1 MPGSRD
7 IACQY
12 NLATGTL
19 PPSIELRERQAVG
32 QRTALYQKHLE
43 AGAKM
48 VDFAGW
54 DMPINYG
61 SQIEEHNQVRQHA
74 GVFDV
79 SHMTVVDITGDDAV
93 DFLRYL
99 LANDVARLDQAGRAL
114 YSAMLNEDGGVIDD
128 LIVYRMNT
136 GYRLVV
142 NCATRVKD
150 LEWMNR
156 QAASFDV
163 TLTERPELA
172 ILAVHGPEAI
182 DRVCSL
188 LPSAQADLVRGLG
201 NFRGVELDDNWF
213 VARTGY
219 TGEKGLE
226 LIFPEQEAP
235 GFWERL
241 LEAGVKPVGLGARD
255 TLRLEAGMNLYGHDM
270 DETISPLAANMEQT
284 IAWDPESRNFIGRK
298 ALTQHQKLRDMGE
311 LPELVGLVLESR
323 GVLREGQKVVTDQ
336 GEGIITSGSFSPTL
350 KHSIA
355 LARIP
360 RNSVTFD
367 VELRGALPPVRRVK
381 PTFVRFG
388 KKVFE

>member
-1 MPGSRD
+1 M
-7 IACQY
+7 
-12 NLATGTL
+12 
-19 PPSIELRERQAVG
+19 G
-32 QRTALYQKHLE
+32 QRTALYQKHLD

-79 SHMTVVDITGDDAV
+79 SHMTVVDIAGGDAI

-99 LANDVARLDQAGRAL
+99 LANDVARLDQVGRAL

-188 LPSAQADLVRGLG
+188 LPSAQADLVRELG

-284 IAWDPESRNFIGRK
+284 IAWEPESRNFIGRK

-323 GVLREGQKVVTDQ
+323 GVLREGQKVVTDR

-360 RNSVTFD
+360 RNSVTFE
-367 VELRGALPPVRRVK
+367 VEMRGALTPVRKLK
-381 PTFVRFG
+381 PNFVRFG